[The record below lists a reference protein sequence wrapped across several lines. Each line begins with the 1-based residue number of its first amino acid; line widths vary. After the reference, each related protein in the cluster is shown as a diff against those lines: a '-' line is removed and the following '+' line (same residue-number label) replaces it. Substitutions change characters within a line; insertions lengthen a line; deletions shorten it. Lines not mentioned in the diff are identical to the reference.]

1 MEKKELLSEGK
12 AKRLWTTEDEN
23 LLIQEFKDDA
33 TAFNGAKKS
42 SITGKGEINCTISAI
57 FFEYLQSYHIE
68 THFVKT
74 LAPAEMLVKKVEIIP
89 LEAVMRNIA
98 TGSLVKRLGFQDGVQ
113 IDYPIFELYL
123 KDDDLGDPLVNEYH
137 ASALKIAR
145 PEDIRN
151 MYRTTAKIN
160 SIPKSL
166 LDRRGLILV
175 DFKLEYGRDSN
186 GELILADEISPDT
199 CRFWDRKTRKKLDKD
214 RFRFDMGGVDKAYRE
229 VLDRISSSDVKA

>member
-12 AKRLWTTEDEN
+12 AKRLWTTDDEN

-42 SITGKGEINCTISAI
+42 SITGKGEINCTISTI
-57 FFEYLQSYHIE
+57 FFEYLQSYHVE

-113 IDYPIFELYL
+113 LDYPIFELYL

-137 ASALKIAR
+137 ASAMKIAR
-145 PEDIRN
+145 PEDIRI

-160 SIPKSL
+160 SILK
-166 LDRRGLILV
+166 
-175 DFKLEYGRDSN
+175 
-186 GELILADEISPDT
+186 
-199 CRFWDRKTRKKLDKD
+199 
-214 RFRFDMGGVDKAYRE
+214 
-229 VLDRISSSDVKA
+229 